1 MRFYSHQRH
10 VYVIIIIHN
19 INMSLAMRCRIPH
32 RGVRA
37 AVFQKSFPT
46 TRTSPSSLRCNS
58 SSVIGKESQLAI
70 QSLVREGVVPDAVI
84 VLGGG
89 LRVPSDPTVQP
100 LGDIPPWAVRRLDG
114 AAQIRQSFGGNT
126 KIAISGGGSPHGL
139 PVIHPETGQVVHE
152 GTAYA
157 EYLIRTHGVPP
168 LQILKESSSYDTVG
182 NGYFSAMIHAVPSG
196 WRNLIIVTS
205 EFHMPRS
212 RAIFEKVY
220 SLVNDSVLRGNGKD
234 IALTFAAV
242 SDDGLFDQDPLVLE
256 ARKEKERESIAT
268 WKKNTDWM
276 TSLHE
281 FHEWFYA
288 THLCYSCS
296 RQNEFGVID
305 TSQKQDDRLKG
316 TY

>member
-1 MRFYSHQRH
+1 M
-10 VYVIIIIHN
+10 
-19 INMSLAMRCRIPH
+19 LCRIPQ
-32 RGVRA
+32 RGVRT
-37 AVFQKSFPT
+37 AVFQKSSPT
-46 TRTSPSSLRCNS
+46 TRAYLSSLHCNA
-58 SSVIGKESQLAI
+58 SSVIEKDSQVAI
-70 QSLVREGVVPDAVI
+70 ESLVREGIVPDAVI

-89 LRVPSDPTVQP
+89 LRVPFDPIAQP

-114 AAQIRQSFGGNT
+114 AAQIRQSFGEKT

-157 EYLIRTHGVPP
+157 EYLIMTHAISP

-182 NGYFSAMIHAVPSG
+182 NGYFSAMIHAVPSS
-196 WRNLIIVTS
+196 WRNVIIVTS

-220 SLVNDSVLRGNGKD
+220 ELVNDSVLRGSGKD

-242 SDDGLFDQDPLVLE
+242 SDDGLFDEDPLVLE

-305 TSQKQDDRLKG
+305 TSKKQDDRLKG